1 MHSSHH
7 EGRRCGGRARRFGHA
22 AEAVFAS
29 GFGHGRFGGRGG
41 EGPFG
46 EGTFGGGAFG
56 GGRFGRHG
64 GRRRRIDA
72 ETLRLAVLK
81 LIAAEPRHGYDII
94 RAIGDLTGGAY
105 APSPGVVYPLLSLLA
120 EMGLIA
126 QAEGDSTRRSFALT
140 ADGEAY
146 LDANADAAEAALQGL
161 KALGEAAGGV
171 DPAPVR
177 RAMANLAAVLQAS
190 LREPGADKTRLLE
203 VAALIDETA
212 QKIERL

>member
-7 EGRRCGGRARRFGHA
+7 EGRRCGGRARRFGQA

-46 EGTFGGGAFG
+46 DGPFG

-72 ETLRLAVLK
+72 KTLRLAVLK

-140 ADGEAY
+140 AEGEAY
-146 LDANADAAEAALQGL
+146 LVAHADAAEAALQGL
-161 KALGEAAGGV
+161 KALGEAGGA